1 MDAAGRK
8 AFWDVLCSLQT
19 FDDESLEKLAAAAPA
34 PQELCRFRAV
44 SENSLLQLQNNEQF
58 FSTANYYDDP
68 FDSYFR
74 IDIHALQDSYT
85 VLRREFDQGNRERF
99 KEYLT
104 AFGFGEHLDK
114 ALQIMDTT
122 NADMGLLKVSL
133 DDVRDLVRKQICSI
147 CFCEDALNETMWL
160 KYADQHRGFVQV
172 YDFSAPSTL
181 LCGKEEKCRKCG
193 ITQNPPGIFPVYY
206 TNDMY
211 DGTQYAMSLL
221 IQEKLS
227 AILPS
232 IPQLGLKM
240 LLLSAAWQKERISL
254 IKKECHHY
262 DQEWR
267 MLLPTPYTN
276 RPRIRLKPKCVLIGM
291 RTPEYQKRLII
302 SAAHVAGIRE
312 IYQVFINDRN
322 VLDKERIVEE

>member
-1 MDAAGRK
+1 
-8 AFWDVLCSLQT
+8 
-19 FDDESLEKLAAAAPA
+19 
-34 PQELCRFRAV
+34 
-44 SENSLLQLQNNEQF
+44 
-58 FSTANYYDDP
+58 
-68 FDSYFR
+68 
-74 IDIHALQDSYT
+74 
-85 VLRREFDQGNRERF
+85 
-99 KEYLT
+99 
-104 AFGFGEHLDK
+104 
-114 ALQIMDTT
+114 
-122 NADMGLLKVSL
+122 
-133 DDVRDLVRKQICSI
+133 
-147 CFCEDALNETMWL
+147 
-160 KYADQHRGFVQV
+160 
-172 YDFSAPSTL
+172 
-181 LCGKEEKCRKCG
+181 
-193 ITQNPPGIFPVYY
+193 
-206 TNDMY
+206 MY

-276 RPRIRLKPKCVLIGM
+276 RQRIRLKPKCVLIGM

>member
-1 MDAAGRK
+1 MDASGRK
-8 AFWDVLCSLQT
+8 AFWDTLCSLHT
-19 FDDESLEKLAAAAPA
+19 YDNESLRKLIAAAPV

-74 IDIHALQDSYT
+74 IDIRTLQDGYT
-85 VLRREFDQGNRERF
+85 SLRREFDQGNKEKV

-104 AFGFGEHLDK
+104 AFGFDGHLDQ
-114 ALQIMDTT
+114 ALQIMDAT
-122 NADMGLLKVSL
+122 DVDISLLKMSL
-133 DDVRDLVRKQICSI
+133 EDVRDLVRKQICSI

-160 KYADQHRGFVQV
+160 KYADQHKGFVQV
-172 YDFSAPSTL
+172 YDFSIPDTL
-181 LCGKEEKCRKCG
+181 LCGKEEKCKKCG
-193 ITQNPPGIFPVYY
+193 IIRNPPGIFPVYY
-206 TNDMY
+206 ANEMY
-211 DGTQYAMSLL
+211 DGTQYAIGLL
-221 IQEKLS
+221 VQEKLS

-232 IPQLGLKM
+232 IPELGHKI
-240 LLLSAAWQKERISL
+240 LLLSAVWQTERISL

-276 RPRIRLKPKCVLIGM
+276 RPRIRMKPKSVLIGL
-291 RTPEYQKRLII
+291 RTPDYEKQLIL
-302 SAAHVAGIRE
+302 SAARIAGIQE
-312 IYQVFINDRN
+312 IYQVVINDDN
-322 VLDKERIVEE
+322 LLGKQKISEA